1 MKQRLFSL
9 LLILFAVTGLGY
21 SYAETDGL
29 VTAGLSVR
37 YNIYFYSEDGAEM
50 NTRYGSYLQFKLQPG
65 VGATYDYFIND
76 SLHVTGRVGGY
87 QEKESEVQY
96 QLDGFFNKGKA
107 NAVLRIV
114 DLPDADNIKA
124 AVLYYANKEDDSA
137 QTYYQYILLT
147 EM

>member
-1 MKQRLFSL
+1 MLLCGDRRSGDGRFICALQHIFLFGGWRRDEHPLRLL
-9 LLILFAVTGLGY
+9 P
-21 SYAETDGL
+21 
-29 VTAGLSVR
+29 
-37 YNIYFYSEDGAEM
+37 
-50 NTRYGSYLQFKLQPG
+50 PG

-87 QEKESEVQY
+87 QEKESEIQY

-124 AVLYYANKEDDSA
+124 AVLYYANKEEDPA
-137 QTYYQYILLT
+137 QTYYQYILMT